1 MTRFLI
7 SNLTLASGKCFRFR
21 FVRFSRQVDRAETGT
36 RTIET
41 KKGGGDR
48 REETLSQVKRSGSW
62 SGVIKRLTFGRLAI
76 VLQSVQNR
84 KILRGLPSMYWD
96 VSQNV
101 LLLPGVGGVR
111 LRDKPQIVSG

>member
-1 MTRFLI
+1 MI

-62 SGVIKRLTFGRLAI
+62 SGVIKRLLFGRLAI
-76 VLQSVQNR
+76 STKSQVFAQTALDVLGSVPKCFVVAR
-84 KILRGLPSMYWD
+84 RGRSP
-96 VSQNV
+96 VT
-101 LLLPGVGGVR
+101 
-111 LRDKPQIVSG
+111 